1 MVVRLSDPSLAE
13 AFLGHLRRADCAAT
27 LAEVWAHVDGV
38 VFDVE
43 VPAALDEHQARLEVD
58 LYLRTWEAVNPGSG
72 AELLD

>member
-13 AFLGHLRRADCAAT
+13 ELLGHLRRADCAAT
-27 LAEVWAHVDGV
+27 LAEVGAHVNGV
-38 VFDVE
+38 VFNVE
-43 VPAALDEHQARLEVD
+43 VPAALDEHQARLELG